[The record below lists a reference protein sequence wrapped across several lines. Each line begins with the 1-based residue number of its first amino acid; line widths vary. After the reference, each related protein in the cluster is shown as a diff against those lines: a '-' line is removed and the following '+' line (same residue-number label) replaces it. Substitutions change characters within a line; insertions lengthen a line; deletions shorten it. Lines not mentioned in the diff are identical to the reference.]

1 MLSPGVGR
9 RKCWSVEALRGGGG
23 GAGDLRAASALCYK
37 RGMRELREWISEK
50 MRRRPRRGPNDS
62 ESTGKSGQELP
73 ANQPAPLRPTYPEA
87 APARAV
93 ETASSAAGKHDAEP
107 IADAARATDFSDAV
121 AAKLEPLPEP
131 RMVVETQ
138 PESLATPPVEQAPL
152 KSPKGYVVLT
162 IGLPGSGKTTWYK
175 RRGVTPLSSDLLRTL
190 LFDDITE
197 QRYQGL
203 VFSTLRSLLRAR
215 LIAKMPWNYVDA
227 TNLSPHERKQWIKM
241 AKSFGY
247 EVQAVFFD
255 VPLAVCMERNSKRD
269 RQVTD
274 EVMQKMAERLKPPT
288 FKEGFE
294 KITVVRVKGQPGT
307 GEPAST
313 EAAPEVTH

>member
-1 MLSPGVGR
+1 
-9 RKCWSVEALRGGGG
+9 
-23 GAGDLRAASALCYK
+23 
-37 RGMRELREWISEK
+37 MRNVREWMRDL
-50 MRRRPRRGPNDS
+50 MRRRSRRGPNES

-73 ANQPAPLRPTYPEA
+73 SNQPAPLRPSYPETSAVRQVEPTESPARSGENPAPTATPEPQAEA
-87 APARAV
+87 APV
-93 ETASSAAGKHDAEP
+93 AEP
-107 IADAARATDFSDAV
+107 EKKI
-121 AAKLEPLPEP
+121 
-131 RMVVETQ
+131 VVETQ
-138 PESLATPPVEQAPL
+138 PDSLATPPAEQTSI
-152 KSPKGYVVLT
+152 SPKEPRGYVVLA

-175 RRGVTPLSSDLLRTL
+175 RRGVTPLSSDLLRSI

-255 VPLAVCMERNSKRD
+255 VPLSVCLERNSKRD

-274 EVMQKMAERLKPPT
+274 EVMHKMAERLRPPT

-307 GEPAST
+307 LPIATVGGE
-313 EAAPEVTH
+313 EAAAESAAETSQ